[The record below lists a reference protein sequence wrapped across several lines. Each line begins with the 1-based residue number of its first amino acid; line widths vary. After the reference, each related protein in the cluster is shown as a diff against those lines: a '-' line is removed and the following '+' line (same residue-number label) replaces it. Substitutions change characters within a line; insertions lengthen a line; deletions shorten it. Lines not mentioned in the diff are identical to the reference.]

1 MNADKDPVESSVSP
15 IVAGLIVCLIALITA
30 VGPISSGVSELMD
43 GIGAE
48 ALEVNFAPGI
58 AFAAFAMITAVGLAV
73 VFILHLLKIK
83 PPAHVQAFILNC
95 AIFGGV
101 AGFSARIVS
110 PYAVGYY
117 LESRGYSFCE
127 YRTIRGFR
135 KNTELSWVRY
145 ESMCEDEIDLT
156 GLTEAK
162 LQEHLR
168 TEEGALEKA
177 EALGIFLK

>member
-1 MNADKDPVESSVSP
+1 MSASENPIKVSLLLT
-15 IVAGLIVCLIALITA
+15 VSALIISLVLIAAGVDT
-30 VGPISSGVSELMD
+30 ISDGVSVLLD
-43 GIGAE
+43 GITRE
-48 ALEVNFAPGI
+48 ALEVNFSPGD
-58 AFAAFAMITAVGLAV
+58 AFAAFTMITVVGLAIIAV
-73 VFILHLLKIK
+73 IQLFKIKAPDHILVFI
-83 PPAHVQAFILNC
+83 VNC
-95 AIFGGV
+95 MIFGGV

-127 YRTIRGFR
+127 YRTVRGYR
-135 KNTELSWVRY
+135 EITKLSWVRY

-168 TEEGALEKA
+168 IEEGALEKA

>member
-1 MNADKDPVESSVSP
+1 MSAGREPVENNAPLMVG
-15 IVAGLIVCLIALITA
+15 GLIVSFVGIVFGVWLIPDNI
-30 VGPISSGVSELMD
+30 SELVN
-43 GIGAE
+43 GITTE
-48 ALEVNFAPGI
+48 ALEVNFEPGT
-58 AFAAFAMITAVGLAV
+58 AFTAFMMIMFVGLATLSAIHLFRINISDHIR
-73 VFILHLLKIK
+73 VFIVNCMLL
-83 PPAHVQAFILNC
+83 
-95 AIFGGV
+95 GGV

-127 YRTIRGFR
+127 HRTVRGYREI
-135 KNTELSWVRY
+135 TELSWVRY
-145 ESMCEDEIDLT
+145 ESMCEDDIDLT

>member
-1 MNADKDPVESSVSP
+1 MSADNEPFENNLP
-15 IVAGLIVCLIALITA
+15 LIVAGLVVCLALITGGA
-30 VGPISSGVSELMD
+30 WLTANGVSELID
-43 GIGAE
+43 GIATE
-48 ALEVNFAPGI
+48 ALEVNFAPSI
-58 AFAAFAMITAVGLAV
+58 AFIVFALNMFAGLAV
-73 VFILHLLKIK
+73 ISALQLFKIK
-83 PPAHVQAFILNC
+83 LSVHAQAFILNGTLLVSLVG
-95 AIFGGV
+95 IP
-101 AGFSARIVS
+101 ARIVS

-127 YRTIRGFR
+127 HRTVRGYREI
-135 KNTELSWVRY
+135 TELSWVRY

>member
-1 MNADKDPVESSVSP
+1 MSADKEPFENSLLV
-15 IVAGLIVCLIALITA
+15 IVAGLIMSLVLIAGGVDT
-30 VGPISSGVSELMD
+30 ISDGVSALLD
-43 GIGAE
+43 DITTG
-48 ALEVNFAPGI
+48 ALEVKFAPGVVFT
-58 AFAAFAMITAVGLAV
+58 AFTMITVVGVAVAAALQ
-73 VFILHLLKIK
+73 LLKIK
-83 PPAHVQAFILNC
+83 PPDHIRVFIVNC
-95 AIFGGV
+95 IIFG
-101 AGFSARIVS
+101 AITGFSARILS

-117 LESRGYSFCE
+117 LESMGYSFCE
-127 YRTIRGFR
+127 YRTVRGYR
-135 KNTELSWVRY
+135 KITKLSWVRY